1 MRHLLRS
8 TPPLALALAFLG
20 VAGCAGTK
28 AAAPSAAPVTAAAPT
43 TVGAATA
50 KVSIPV
56 EGMTCGCCV
65 RRVTEALEAV
75 SGVSAAEVLLA
86 EKRAVVSYDPAR
98 VQPAALV
105 DAIRASG
112 YDPGAPAAITN

>member
-20 VAGCAGTK
+20 AAGCAGTK
-28 AAAPSAAPVTAAAPT
+28 AAAPAAAPAAAT
-43 TVGAATA
+43 APATAGAAA

-75 SGVSAAEVLLA
+75 CGVSAAEVLLA